1 MYILWQTGQHSLGGT
16 TSSSPSPQI
25 GLRHDTA
32 EQSTDRVYRTQEG
45 GKGVMCLCRLK
56 ALLTSTLNFLVILEE
71 PGIAASTE
79 VRHARGIGE
88 SNTRSNATWVYQTV
102 DWLLAFRAGI
112 CTFIKTR
119 YMSQVERQAN
129 KSTTPR
135 TALYIFKEKKKSCP
149 GWDSFCSLG
158 ERSTN

>member
-1 MYILWQTGQHSLGGT
+1 
-16 TSSSPSPQI
+16 
-25 GLRHDTA
+25 
-32 EQSTDRVYRTQEG
+32 
-45 GKGVMCLCRLK
+45 MCLCRLK

-112 CTFIKTR
+112 CMFIKT
-119 YMSQVERQAN
+119 QNAFHVA
-129 KSTTPR
+129 
-135 TALYIFKEKKKSCP
+135 
-149 GWDSFCSLG
+149 
-158 ERSTN
+158 